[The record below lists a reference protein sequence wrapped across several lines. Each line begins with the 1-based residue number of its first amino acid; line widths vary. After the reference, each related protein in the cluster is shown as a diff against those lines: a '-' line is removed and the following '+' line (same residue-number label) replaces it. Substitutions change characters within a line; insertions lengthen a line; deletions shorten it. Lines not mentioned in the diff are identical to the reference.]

1 MMTKKY
7 VDVILPLLL
16 PGTLTYSV
24 PVDMATNLRPGCR
37 VIVAIKG
44 RKKYTA
50 IIKDVHDTIA
60 PSPFKIV
67 DVDAV
72 VDTTPVVTPGQMQL
86 WEWIADY
93 YLCTIGEVFKAAV
106 PSRLRPGSETVL
118 VPGDETPDASSL
130 SDREKLIMQLVA
142 ENKKTTIQRLD
153 AETRIPALLTTINK
167 MLDRQLIKVKEEVK
181 QQAKARMTTYVR
193 LAARLQDKPL
203 EQTMADELRGNE
215 KQTAFLR
222 KYLDLAAQRDMML
235 VGKNT
240 LTASIARGGALLK
253 KLLAANVLETIDI
266 PATSLARSNGD
277 IQPPNPLN
285 PMQSNAM
292 QQIEEAFAA
301 KNVCLLHGVTA
312 SGKTEIYIHL
322 IAKMLDQGKQ
332 VLYMLPEIALTTQ
345 ITGRLARFF
354 GDRQL
359 VYHSRLTDAERLG
372 IWRRQLS
379 GHPCQLIIGAR
390 SAVFLPF
397 TNLGLVI
404 VDEEHEA
411 SYKQTEPAPRYN
423 GRDTAIMLARSAG
436 AKTLLG
442 TATPSMETYHN
453 ALSGKYGLVEMRQRY
468 SQVQLPAVTVVDLK
482 EEQRRK
488 TMDGQFSPTL
498 IHKLQEALDKGEQA
512 ILFQNRRGFAPMMT
526 CHTCGWVPRCDFC
539 DVSLTYH
546 KQQGVLTCH
555 YCGRT
560 VPVPQTCPACGKHK
574 MDSRGFGTERL
585 EEDIRRLFP
594 KASVARLDID
604 TTRSRHAYETILGD
618 FAEGKTDILVGT
630 QMISKGLD
638 FDNVSVVGIINADN
652 IINYPDF
659 RAQERAF
666 QLMSQVAGR
675 AGRKNRQGSVIL
687 QTYSA
692 DSPLVKMITD
702 NDYAAMYA
710 SEMEERR
717 LFRYPPFYRLVS
729 IYVKHKRPDVAEA
742 AAATLGATLRRIFGD
757 RVLGPDKPPVS
768 KVQTYHIRKTI
779 VHLEN
784 GMNIPYAKRHIRQAC
799 AAVQGMDG
807 FASASIYC
815 DVDPC

>member
-1 MMTKKY
+1 MMTRKY

-24 PVDMATNLRPGCR
+24 PSDMASDPKPGCR

-44 RKKYTA
+44 KKRYTA
-50 IIKDVHDTIA
+50 MIKDVHDNAA
-60 PSPFKIV
+60 PSRFKIV
-67 DVDAV
+67 DVEAV
-72 VDTTPVVTPGQMQL
+72 VDDTPVVTQGQLKL

-93 YLCTIGEVFKAAV
+93 YLCTLGEVFKAAV
-106 PSRLRPGSETVL
+106 PSRLRPGSETIL
-118 VPGDETPDASSL
+118 VPGDDAPDGTSL
-130 SDREKLIMQLVA
+130 NDKEKLILQLITGS
-142 ENKKTTIQRLD
+142 KRMTIQRLD
-153 AETRIPALLTTINK
+153 TAARIPALLTTVNK
-167 MLDRQLIKVKEEVK
+167 MLDRQLIKVKEDVK
-181 QQAKARMTTYVR
+181 HQAKQRMTTYVR
-193 LAARLQDKPL
+193 LADDLQGKPEGQIASDVL
-203 EQTMADELRGNE
+203 GNDE
-215 KQTAFLR
+215 KQTAMLH
-222 KYLDLAAQRDMML
+222 KYLGLAARNDRML
-235 VGKNT
+235 VEKSAITAGTTRGNT
-240 LTASIARGGALLK
+240 LLN
-253 KLLAANVLETIDI
+253 KLLAANVLQAIYL
-266 PATSLARSNGD
+266 PAGSMARKAGD
-277 IQPPNPLN
+277 TAPLNPLN
-285 PMQSNAM
+285 AM
-292 QQIEEAFAA
+292 QDTAMRQVEEAFAA

-322 IAKMLDQGKQ
+322 ISKVLAQGKQ

-345 ITGRLARFF
+345 ITERLARFF
-354 GDRQL
+354 GDRQT

-372 IWRRQLS
+372 IWRRQL
-379 GHPCQLIIGAR
+379 GEHPCQLIIGAR

-397 TNLGLVI
+397 TDLGLVI
-404 VDEEHEA
+404 IDEEHEA

-423 GRDTAIMLARSAG
+423 GRDTAIMLAMLSG

-442 TATPSMETYHN
+442 TATPSLETYYN
-453 ALSGKYGLVEMRQRY
+453 ACSGKYGLVEMRQRY
-468 SQVQLPAVTVVDLK
+468 SEVQLPAVTVVDLK

-488 TMDGQFSPTL
+488 TMDGQFSPVL
-498 IHKLQEALDKGEQA
+498 LDKLQEALGNGEQA
-512 ILFQNRRGFAPMMT
+512 ILFQNRRGFSPMLI

-560 VPVPQTCPACGKHK
+560 TPLPQACPACGERK

-618 FAEGKTDILVGT
+618 FASGKVDILVGT

-638 FDNVSVVGIINADN
+638 FENVSVVGIMNADN
-652 IINYPDF
+652 IMNYPDF

-675 AGRKNRQGSVIL
+675 AGRKNRRGCVIL

-710 SEMEERR
+710 NELVERE

-729 IYVKHKRPDVAEA
+729 VYVKHKRPDVADA
-742 AAATLGATLRRIFGD
+742 AAASLGAALRRIFGD

-768 KVQTYHIRKTI
+768 KVQAYHIRKTI
-779 VHLEN
+779 VRLEN
-784 GMNIPYAKRHIRQAC
+784 GLNIRYAKQQLRQAC

-807 FASASIYC
+807 YASASIFC